1 MEPNFYYDNEYE
13 IKIPCIRI
21 IHIPDNNYSCGF
33 RVQYEVC
40 YFNGRTPY
48 LCTELF
54 DSDEFREALN
64 SYKERA
70 RLAEERG

>member
-1 MEPNFYYDNEYE
+1 MEPNFYYGNEYE

-40 YFNGRTPY
+40 YFSGSTPY
-48 LCTELF
+48 LYTRLF
-54 DSDEFREALN
+54 GSDEFQEALDF
-64 SYKERA
+64 YKEGV
-70 RLAEERG
+70 RLAEEKG